1 MSCNTGLPKIFTK
14 KNTGIIDIIVFIIKY
29 CLLFDTSSLFVNEK
43 MPLNKE
49 IKRNKSGGGS
59 NGFDLMEFFLLDI
72 GNTSMIGG
80 ADFGGRGD
88 QAGIIKLVDDK
99 TKEKDDKEDQ
109 EAQDEITRERDRERE
124 FRKRDEK
131 KDRIREEIEDDITSQ
146 IDEGVSMDTGLKG
159 DDELRKDIMSLIK
172 DGFREGTEIVS
183 KKVKGIL
190 MLLVYG
196 SVYPAVPFFAV
207 MALMFGSLKYL
218 FYKIRIF

>member
-43 MPLNKE
+43 MTLNSE

-72 GNTSMIGG
+72 GNKSMVGG
-80 ADFGGRGD
+80 AD
-88 QAGIIKLVDDK
+88 V
-99 TKEKDDKEDQ
+99 TKYITDNLTPEEKRIQDKE
-109 EAQDEITRERDRERE
+109 AQNEIYRERDREQE
-124 FRKRDEK
+124 YDKRDDK
-131 KDRIREEIEDDITSQ
+131 KTRIREEIESDLTSQ

-172 DGFREGTEIVS
+172 DSFREGTEILS
-183 KKVKGIL
+183 KKIKGIL

>member
-49 IKRNKSGGGS
+49 IKRNKIGGGS

-80 ADFGGRGD
+80 ADIMKVVTDNISPEEKAR
-88 QAGIIKLVDDK
+88 QDK
-99 TKEKDDKEDQ
+99 
-109 EAQDEITRERDRERE
+109 EAQDEISRERDRETE
-124 FRKRDEK
+124 YKKRDEK
-131 KDRIREEIEDDITSQ
+131 KDRIREEIESDLTSQ